1 MIGLWESMV
10 RPLLRLLDA
19 EDAHRLA
26 IHALKIPPFVK
37 LVADDPLLAV
47 RA

>member
-1 MIGLWESMV
+1 VIGLLESLA

-26 IHALKIPPFVK
+26 VNALKIPPFV
-37 LVADDPLLAV
+37 
-47 RA
+47 